1 MHKHEEKSLFLHDIW
16 HSATM
21 HANTVTEAL
30 LTGANSAGC
39 RTNNKKIAQGSDRVG
54 GHEQTHSNQLDQAK
68 AKAVTNTHRQI

>member
-1 MHKHEEKSLFLHDIW
+1 MIFW

-21 HANTVTEAL
+21 NANMVTEAL

-54 GHEQTHSNQLDQAK
+54 GHEQTHSNQQDQAK